1 MPRNLAA
8 STTSPTRDDATDSAY
23 GNGEFMGRSYSATAW
38 LADARNVD
46 QAVYAAIAHTPT
58 PTLDRGMGALSH
70 AANHS
75 LLWMTS
81 AAALALVRGQSG
93 RRAATQGLA
102 SVATTSAVVNLAM
115 KRVGRRQRPDRA
127 GKDVPIARHVL
138 MPTSLSFP
146 SGHSAAAFAF
156 ATGVGNRLPV
166 VAVPLHAIAGVVAY
180 SRVHTGVHHPSDVV
194 VGSVL
199 GTVLAQLTTR
209 ILDHFHY
216 DNRRPSPP

>member
-1 MPRNLAA
+1 MTDRTSGSPSESWLSAA
-8 STTSPTRDDATDSAY
+8 Q
-23 GNGEFMGRSYSATAW
+23 GW
-38 LADARNVD
+38 LTDARNVD
-46 QAVYAAIAHTPT
+46 QAVYTAIARTPT

-81 AAALALVRGQSG
+81 AATLALVGGRSG
-93 RRAATQGLA
+93 RRAAGEGLVSIA
-102 SVATTSAVVNLAM
+102 VTSSVVNLAL
-115 KRVGRRQRPDRA
+115 KRVGRRKRPDRA
-127 GKDVPIARHVL
+127 GEKVPLARHVR

-166 VAVPLHAIAGVVAY
+166 VAVPLHAMAGVVAY

-209 ILDHFHY
+209 ALDHYHE
-216 DNRRPSPP
+216 NH

>member
-1 MPRNLAA
+1 LTDQA
-8 STTSPTRDDATDSAY
+8 SDPQSDTLLSSVK
-23 GNGEFMGRSYSATAW
+23 AW
-38 LADARNVD
+38 LADARDVD
-46 QAVYAAIAHTPT
+46 QAVYAAIARTPT
-58 PTLDRGMGALSH
+58 PTLDRGMSSLSH

-81 AAALALVRGQSG
+81 AAALALVGGHSG
-93 RRAATQGLA
+93 RRAAAQGLV
-102 SVATTSAVVNLAM
+102 SVAATSALVNLAV

-127 GKDVPIARHVL
+127 EEDVPIARHVQ

-146 SGHSAAAFAF
+146 SGHSAVAFAF

-166 VAVPLHAIAGVVAY
+166 VAVPLHALAGFVAY

-209 ILDHFHY
+209 ALDHYY
-216 DNRRPSPP
+216 DRH